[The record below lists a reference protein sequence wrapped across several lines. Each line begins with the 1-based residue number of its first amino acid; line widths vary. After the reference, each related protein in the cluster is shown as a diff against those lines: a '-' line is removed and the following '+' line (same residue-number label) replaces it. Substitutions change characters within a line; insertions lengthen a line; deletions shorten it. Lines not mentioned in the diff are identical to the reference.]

1 MTVSIDAGTN
11 PGAKSR
17 RGLLFAVV
25 AILGTPGCLVG
36 SGRVKSRGPWGHSTM
51 TIKGSNGNNRH
62 FIRAADGAWM
72 PVKGLDAAKASR
84 VVPINDSKAT
94 TEFLFRP
101 NRLALEAAKDAQAK
115 EVSASF
121 FSESSKQS
129 NKKSNPKAWPLE
141 ARIMT
146 PVTLANRVY
155 QASGAILE
163 TARPSTWP
171 AYQVG
176 YRYINLLS
184 NVSPILARYAIDLPG
199 GDSTV
204 SVVATMDKRKISVA
218 AATTFPH
225 PAQARVFAKKI
236 QDDGTLEGG
245 IYAVARGNT
254 VIFGSDL
261 QIIRQAGPRL
271 ISLQALSAA
280 SPVVIQVDL
289 DLELLES
296 ETGLTPD
303 RLAATVQHQLHH
315 LHQSH
320 GRGQGLGTGFIGVA
334 SIRRALAVVQREHR
348 TQVALKTDLTAKGD
362 LYATIALTGKNVN
375 RQLVRPGVAQGT
387 PTKSSV
393 SQDRLKGVDA
403 SLEFSASTSIP
414 TVVEQLG
421 PTESFIFLS
430 GTDHPNPTDMPSSL
444 VFDESPATCALSRA

>member
-1 MTVSIDAGTN
+1 MAKAATIRAKT
-11 PGAKSR
+11 GAAKHDVLVQRAAR
-17 RGLLFAVV
+17 RMKGQLAAWQTIVRAESKRTPNNWWPPRDCFYRRRHQLRREVTPGLLFAVV

-184 NVSPILARYAIDLPG
+184 NVSPILARYAIDLPVG
-199 GDSTV
+199 IAPSAW
-204 SVVATMDKRKISVA
+204 SQPWIREISVA

-236 QDDGTLEGG
+236 QDDGTLR
-245 IYAVARGNT
+245 AASMRSHAATQSSSVPTANHSASRAT
-254 VIFGSDL
+254 PHL
-261 QIIRQAGPRL
+261 PAGPLSRQPRRHPGRL
-271 ISLQALSAA
+271 
-280 SPVVIQVDL
+280 
-289 DLELLES
+289 
-296 ETGLTPD
+296 
-303 RLAATVQHQLHH
+303 
-315 LHQSH
+315 
-320 GRGQGLGTGFIGVA
+320 GLGT
-334 SIRRALAVVQREHR
+334 
-348 TQVALKTDLTAKGD
+348 
-362 LYATIALTGKNVN
+362 
-375 RQLVRPGVAQGT
+375 VRV
-387 PTKSSV
+387 
-393 SQDRLKGVDA
+393 
-403 SLEFSASTSIP
+403 
-414 TVVEQLG
+414 
-421 PTESFIFLS
+421 
-430 GTDHPNPTDMPSSL
+430 
-444 VFDESPATCALSRA
+444 